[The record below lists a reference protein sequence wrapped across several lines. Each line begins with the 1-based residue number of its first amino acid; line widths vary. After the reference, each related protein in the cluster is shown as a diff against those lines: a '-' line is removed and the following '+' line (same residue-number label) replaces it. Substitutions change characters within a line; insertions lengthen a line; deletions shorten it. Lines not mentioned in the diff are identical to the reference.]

1 MRKLKLNALWKPY
14 FIGAGDKAGKFG
26 IYSPVLI
33 QQVLQYERSRADREG
48 GYFSVVLFTLKE
60 PDSQNARFVKLLK
73 NSTRLIDHLGWYDAT
88 TVCVVL
94 TATDTDGAELF
105 ARKIQGSVETMS
117 GNGRHPAPPYE
128 VFSYPDQERG
138 QGEGK
143 LKISR
148 NIYRDND
155 LCINEKLKQFL
166 GREIP
171 LWKRSLDIIGSL
183 AGLILLAPLFALTAL
198 HIKLVSKGPV
208 LYTQQRVGFKGRSF
222 TFLKFRTMK
231 QNNDEGLHSNHASN
245 FIARSD
251 IPMEKLD
258 DHDPRI
264 IFGGRVI
271 RKACIDEFPQLWNVL
286 RGDMSLVGPRPCIP
300 YEAETYLRWHAQR
313 FDIMPG
319 ATGLWQVSGKN
330 KLTFHEMI
338 SLDIKY
344 SRKMSLGLDLKIILL
359 TVPAI
364 TEMVWE
370 SVCGKLGICQNE
382 RMMVADSENG

>member
-1 MRKLKLNALWKPY
+1 MRKLKLNALWKPS
-14 FIGAGDKAGKFG
+14 FIGANDKEGKFG

-48 GYFSVVLFTLKE
+48 GYFSVVLFSLKE
-60 PDSQNARFVKLLK
+60 PESQNARFVKLLK
-73 NSTRLIDHLGWYDAT
+73 NSTRLIDHLGWYDAA

-138 QGEGK
+138 QGDGK

-166 GREIP
+166 GNDIP
-171 LWKRSLDIIGSL
+171 VWKRSLDIFGSL
-183 AGLILLAPLFALTAL
+183 AGLILLAPLFALVAL

-208 LYTQQRVGFKGRSF
+208 LYTQQRVGYKGRSF
-222 TFLKFRTMK
+222 TFLKFRTMHTDREEVSHQDLLK
-231 QNNDEGLHSNHASN
+231 DLINN
-245 FIARSD
+245 SD
-251 IPMEKLD
+251 KPMQKLD
-258 DHDPRI
+258 RKDPRI
-264 IFGGRVI
+264 IPGAKILRS
-271 RKACIDEFPQLWNVL
+271 ASIDELPQLWNVFK
-286 RGDMSLVGPRPCIP
+286 GNMSLVGPRPCIP
-300 YEAETYLRWHAQR
+300 YEAEEFLRWHAQR

-319 ATGLWQVSGKN
+319 CTGLWQVSGKN
-330 KLTFHEMI
+330 HLSFHEMI
-338 SLDIKY
+338 CMDIKY
-344 SRKMSLGLDLKIILL
+344 AREYSLLLDLKLILL
-359 TVPAI
+359 TFPAI
-364 TEMVWE
+364 LEMVWE
-370 SVCGKLGICQNE
+370 KVNSKLSRNQMYMAG
-382 RMMVADSENG
+382 DENG